1 VVVRVVDRSRIY
13 PADVA
18 GRSGSGA
25 GSRGLVRPVAIFAL
39 TSAIAVAVIGVAVV
53 VILQNSSRAEAER
66 DALRT
71 TEAYARAV
79 VQPALTDAVLAM
91 EPAALVEF
99 AQQMG
104 ARIQDDRITRTKLWR
119 ADGTVVYSDEPRLQ
133 GQTFEL
139 DGGSLDV
146 LENGGTETEIG
157 TADGPE
163 NVFDASDEEVLEV
176 YTQVRTPTGQNA
188 LFEIY
193 VPYSAVQAAGS
204 SIWWAFAPVVVGA
217 LLFLWLVQ
225 VPNAWGMARQI
236 REAQDDRERLLR
248 RALQASDAERR
259 RIASDLHNG
268 VVQTMAGTVFT
279 LGGVEKLLPGDTPAE
294 ARGLL
299 DDASTATRSSIRELR
314 SLLVDIYPARLSQV
328 GLEAAVKDLAA
339 PLQAREVDVEVEV
352 DLPEEPPETVAA
364 LIYRT
369 AQEALH
375 NVRDHS
381 GAERVEVRL
390 VAAGGGWT
398 LDVDDDGRGLDDAAQ
413 ALLDPAAPPTE
424 TGEHMGLRLLREL
437 AEDEGGEL
445 SIGPSALGGVR
456 VGLIIGAGNDSKG
469 GRRGR

>member
-1 VVVRVVDRSRIY
+1 MATS
-13 PADVA
+13 
-18 GRSGSGA
+18 SGA
-25 GSRGLVRPVAIFAL
+25 GEGGSRGLLRPVVLFAA
-39 TSAIAVAVIGVAVV
+39 TSLLAVGIIAIAVVL
-53 VILQNSSRAEAER
+53 ILQNSSRQEAER
-66 DALRT
+66 GAVRLA
-71 TEAYARAV
+71 EAYARSV
-79 VQPALTDAVLAM
+79 VEPALTDDVLAQK
-91 EPAALVEF
+91 PDALVEF
-99 AQQMG
+99 TMEM
-104 ARIQDDRITRTKLWR
+104 DDRLTDPSITRTKGWR
-119 ADGTVVYSDEPRLQ
+119 ADGTVIYSNEPKLD
-133 GQTFEL
+133 GTNFEL
-139 DGGSLDV
+139 EESVFDLLETGGSV
-146 LENGGTETEIG
+146 AEIDE
-157 TADGPE
+157 ASGPE
-163 NVFDASDEEVLEV
+163 NVLDPFSGSVLEV
-176 YTQVRTPTGQNA
+176 YTRVSTPTDQHA

-193 VPYSAVQAAGS
+193 LPYDAVQEAGS
-204 SIWWAFAPVVVGA
+204 SIWWAFAPVVLGA

-225 VPNAWGMARQI
+225 LPNAWGMARQI
-236 REAQDDRERLLR
+236 RVGQEDRERLLR
-248 RALQASDAERR
+248 RALQAQDAERR

-279 LGGVEKLLPGDTPAE
+279 LGGVEKLLPSDTPAE

-381 GAERVEVRL
+381 GAERVEMRL
-390 VAAGGGWT
+390 VAADGGWT
-398 LDVDDDGRGLDDAAQ
+398 LDVDDDGRGLDDAAH

>member
-1 VVVRVVDRSRIY
+1 VVDRSRIY
-13 PADVA
+13 PAKVA

-91 EPAALVEF
+91 EPAALAEF
-99 AQQMG
+99 GEQMG
-104 ARIQDDRITRTKLWR
+104 ARIQDDRITRTKVWR

-146 LENGGTETEIG
+146 LQNGGTETEIG

-193 VPYSAVQAAGS
+193 VPYTAVQAAGS

-279 LGGVEKLLPGDTPAE
+279 LGGVERLLPGDTPTE
-294 ARGLL
+294 ARDLL

-314 SLLVDIYPARLSQV
+314 SLLVDIYPARLAEV
-328 GLEAAVKDLAA
+328 GLEAAVKDLAS
-339 PLQAREVDVEVEV
+339 PLQAREVDVDVEV
-352 DLPEEPPETVAA
+352 DLPEEPPEDVAA

-381 GAERVEVRL
+381 AAHRVQML
-390 VAAGGGWT
+390 LAATPDAWT
-398 LDVDDDGRGLDDAAQ
+398 LTVDDDGRGLDAGAQ
-413 ALLDPAAPPTE
+413 QLLAPGAPPPDS
-424 TGEHMGLRLLREL
+424 GEHMGLRLLREI
-437 AEDEGGEL
+437 AADEGGEL
-445 SIGPSALGGVR
+445 AVGPSSLGGVR
-456 VGLIIGAGNDSKG
+456 VGLIISRGNDSQG